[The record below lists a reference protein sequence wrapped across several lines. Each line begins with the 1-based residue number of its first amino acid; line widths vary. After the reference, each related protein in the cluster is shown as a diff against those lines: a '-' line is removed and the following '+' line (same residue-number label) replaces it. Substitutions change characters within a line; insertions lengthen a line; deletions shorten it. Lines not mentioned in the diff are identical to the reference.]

1 MSDASKP
8 LEIPPIPSRESWQE
22 YVKGVNRP
30 GSRLYSDFIRPD
42 SPMVDKLRVCEVI
55 KAEVVAEGIP
65 GHLIEK
71 HLKSSQ
77 WER

>member
-30 GSRLYSDFIRPD
+30 GSRLYSHFISPD
-42 SPMVDKLRVCEVI
+42 SPMLDIIKVSEVT
-55 KAEVVAEGIP
+55 KAEVVAKGVP

-71 HLKSSQ
+71 HLKNQ
-77 WER
+77 RER